1 MQMAARTTRRPTEF
15 KNVEFALDAFRR
27 AGLDDDDAVVATRVF
42 GNFTRAFSALEASLQ
57 ALPDEERTMDEL
69 AWAVEYRH
77 LSADDYP
84 NISRVAD
91 KLRPV
96 GDPRL
101 FFEGVEMLLEAIA
114 LQVAERSAT

>member
-1 MQMAARTTRRPTEF
+1 
-15 KNVEFALDAFRR
+15 
-27 AGLDDDDAVVATRVF
+27 
-42 GNFTRAFSALEASLQ
+42 
-57 ALPDEERTMDEL
+57 MDEL

-77 LSADDYP
+77 LPADDYP